1 MLDLMQPKQLNNYK
15 DNRTHKYM
23 EEGKVM
29 RRNEKGWSPELQ
41 TQIGS
46 PRTEFRS
53 DLWKHPEGGILR

>member
-1 MLDLMQPKQLNNYK
+1 
-15 DNRTHKYM
+15 M
-23 EEGKVM
+23 EEGKAM

-53 DLWKHPEGGILR
+53 DLGRLWRHP